1 MLNNKI
7 KFVFNKYVHFKL
19 NVGAKKFTFMLETS
33 FKDKYNFVISLK
45 FILEDKIVI
54 KDTI

>member
-7 KFVFNKYVHFKL
+7 KFVLNKYVHFKL
-19 NVGAKKFTFMLETS
+19 NVGTKKFIFMLETS

-45 FILEDKIVI
+45 FISVLMTYEK
-54 KDTI
+54 

>member
-19 NVGAKKFTFMLETS
+19 NVGAKKFIFM

-45 FILEDKIVI
+45 FISVLMTYEK
-54 KDTI
+54 